1 MLLQFIV
8 TIRQPMNYKFFPLL
22 FLVFLFSFTAK
33 ENLIN
38 SISKPSE
45 FSTKVV
51 RPMAMGKNERENS
64 KEKSELFYCEIQP
77 EGFSLPELEI
87 FTKAFEGYTV
97 LESQGKIKN
106 NILTIIDFSL
116 SSRKERMWVIDML
129 NKKVILQTL
138 VSHGIKSGKE
148 YAKSFSNQ
156 NESFKSSLG
165 FFLTGET
172 YKGKHGISLK
182 LDGLEFGLNDKARER
197 AVVIHGAE
205 YVSKKLATKQG
216 YLGRSQGCPA
226 VEPAIAPKLIQTI
239 KNKSVLYI
247 YHPSRIYVNK
257 SKLVS

>member
-1 MLLQFIV
+1 MFLL
-8 TIRQPMNYKFFPLL
+8 
-22 FLVFLFSFTAK
+22 SFTAE
-33 ENLIN
+33 ENQMN
-38 SISKPSE
+38 SAFKANEFATNVVKPI
-45 FSTKVV
+45 
-51 RPMAMGKNERENS
+51 AMVKNEADNI
-64 KEKSELFYCEIQP
+64 KEKSEVLYCEIQP

-87 FTKAFEGYTV
+87 FTKAFEGYVT

-116 SSRKERMWVIDML
+116 SSTKERMWVIDML
-129 NKKVILQTL
+129 NKKVVLQTL

-148 YAKSFSNQ
+148 FAKSFSNQ

-172 YKGKHGISLK
+172 YIGKHGISLK

-205 YVSKKLATKQG
+205 YVSKKLINKQG

-226 VEPAIAPKLIQTI
+226 VATAIAPKLIQTI
-239 KNKSVLYI
+239 KNKSVLFI
-247 YHPSRIYVNK
+247 YHPTRMYVNK

>member
-1 MLLQFIV
+1 
-8 TIRQPMNYKFFPLL
+8 MNYKFLPFL
-22 FLVFLFSFTAK
+22 FLVFLLSFTAE
-33 ENLIN
+33 ENQMN
-38 SISKPSE
+38 SAFKANEFATNVVKPIA
-45 FSTKVV
+45 
-51 RPMAMGKNERENS
+51 MAKNEADNI
-64 KEKSELFYCEIQP
+64 KEKSEVLYCEIQP

-87 FTKAFEGYTV
+87 FTKAFEGYVT

-116 SSRKERMWVIDML
+116 SSTKERMWVIDML
-129 NKKVILQTL
+129 NKKVVLQTL

-148 YAKSFSNQ
+148 FAKSFSNQ

-172 YKGKHGISLK
+172 YIGKHGISLK

-205 YVSKKLATKQG
+205 YVSKKLANKQG

-226 VEPAIAPKLIQTI
+226 VATAIAPKLIQTI
-239 KNKSVLYI
+239 KNKSVLFI
-247 YHPSRIYVNK
+247 YHPTRMYVNK

>member
-1 MLLQFIV
+1 MRYTFLPFIFLGFMLL
-8 TIRQPMNYKFFPLL
+8 
-22 FLVFLFSFTAK
+22 FSVN
-33 ENLIN
+33 ENLLN
-38 SISKPSE
+38 TTFKANE
-45 FSTKVV
+45 FSTNVV
-51 RPMAMGKNERENS
+51 KPMAMGKNEAENI
-64 KEKSELFYCEIQP
+64 KEKSELLYCEIQP

-87 FTKAFEGYTV
+87 FTKAVEGYTV
-97 LESQGKIKN
+97 LETKKKIKN

-148 YAKSFSNQ
+148 FAKSFSNQ
-156 NESFKSSLG
+156 NESYKSSLG
-165 FFLTGET
+165 FYLTGET
-172 YKGKHGISLK
+172 YVGKHGISLK

-205 YVSKKLATKQG
+205 YVSKKLANRQG

-247 YHPSRIYVNK
+247 YHPSRMYVNK

>member
-1 MLLQFIV
+1 
-8 TIRQPMNYKFFPLL
+8 MNYKFLPFL
-22 FLVFLFSFTAK
+22 FLVFLLSFTAK

-38 SISKPSE
+38 STSKSKE
-45 FSTKVV
+45 FATNVV
-51 RPMAMGKNERENS
+51 KPMDMGKNEAENS
-64 KEKSELFYCEIQP
+64 KEKSELLYCEIQP

-116 SSRKERMWVIDML
+116 SSKKERMWVIDML
-129 NKKVILQTL
+129 HKKVIFQTL

-148 YAKSFSNQ
+148 FAKSFSNQ
-156 NESFKSSLG
+156 NESYKSSLG

-172 YKGKHGISLK
+172 YMGKHGISLK

-197 AVVIHGAE
+197 DVVIHGAE
-205 YVSKKLATKQG
+205 YVSKKLANTQG

-226 VEPAIAPKLIQTI
+226 LEPSIAPKLIQSI
-239 KNKSVLYI
+239 KNKSVLFI
-247 YHPSRIYVNK
+247 YHPSRMYVNK

>member
-1 MLLQFIV
+1 MRYTFLPFIILGFLL
-8 TIRQPMNYKFFPLL
+8 
-22 FLVFLFSFTAK
+22 SFTAK
-33 ENLIN
+33 ETLMN
-38 SISKPSE
+38 STSKNNE
-45 FSTKVV
+45 FSTNVV
-51 RPMAMGKNERENS
+51 KPIAMAKNKTKSIN
-64 KEKSELFYCEIQP
+64 EKAELLYCEIQS
-77 EGFSLPELEI
+77 ENFSLPQLDV
-87 FTKAFEGYTV
+87 FTKAFEGYDA
-97 LESQGKIKN
+97 LEAQSKIKN

-116 SSRKERMWVIDML
+116 SSTKERMWVIDML

-172 YKGKHGISLK
+172 YKGNHGISLK
-182 LDGLEFGLNDKARER
+182 LDGLEFGLNDKARDR

-205 YVSKKLATKQG
+205 YVSKKLANRQG

-226 VEPAIAPKLIQTI
+226 VATAIAPRLIQTI
-239 KNKSVLYI
+239 KDKSVLFI
-247 YHPSRIYVNK
+247 YHPTRMYVNK

>member
-1 MLLQFIV
+1 
-8 TIRQPMNYKFFPLL
+8 MNYKFLPFL
-22 FLVFLFSFTAK
+22 FLVFLLSFTAE
-33 ENLIN
+33 ENQMN
-38 SISKPSE
+38 STFKANEFATNVVKPIA
-45 FSTKVV
+45 
-51 RPMAMGKNERENS
+51 MAKNEADNI
-64 KEKSELFYCEIQP
+64 KEKSEVLYCEIQP

-87 FTKAFEGYTV
+87 FTKAFEGYVT

-116 SSRKERMWVIDML
+116 SSTKERMWVIDML
-129 NKKVILQTL
+129 NKKVVLQTL

-148 YAKSFSNQ
+148 FAKSFSNQ

-172 YKGKHGISLK
+172 YIGKHGISLK
-182 LDGLEFGLNDKARER
+182 LDGLEIGLNDKARER

-205 YVSKKLATKQG
+205 YVSKKLANKQG

-226 VEPAIAPKLIQTI
+226 VATAIAPKLIQTI
-239 KNKSVLYI
+239 KNKSVLFI
-247 YHPSRIYVNK
+247 YHPTRMYVNK

>member
-1 MLLQFIV
+1 MRYSFLPFIFLGF
-8 TIRQPMNYKFFPLL
+8 ILL
-22 FLVFLFSFTAK
+22 FSDN
-33 ENLIN
+33 ENLLN
-38 SISKPSE
+38 STFKTNE
-45 FSTKVV
+45 FATNVV
-51 RPMAMGKNERENS
+51 NPIAMAKNEAENS
-64 KEKSELFYCEIQP
+64 KEKSELLYCEIQP

-116 SSRKERMWVIDML
+116 SSKKERMWVIDML
-129 NKKVILQTL
+129 NKKVIFQTL

-148 YAKSFSNQ
+148 FAKSFSNQ
-156 NESFKSSLG
+156 NESYKSSLG

-172 YKGKHGISLK
+172 YMGKHGISLK

-197 AVVIHGAE
+197 DVVIHGAE
-205 YVSKKLATKQG
+205 YVSKKLANTQG

-226 VEPAIAPKLIQTI
+226 LEPSIAPKLIQSI
-239 KNKSVLYI
+239 KNKSVLFI
-247 YHPSRIYVNK
+247 YHPSRMYVNK